1 MAEVFGFDEAAMDAE
16 MLAVNAEI
24 IEEVY
29 QESANLIVNR
39 SKSIAS
45 SKGLQVTGALVGG
58 ITEEV
63 DGNGFR
69 VGWGGRPNLHGY
81 FHEVGTYK
89 DPPRS
94 HIRPAS
100 DQSEDEVYEKVQN
113 KLTEG
118 V

>member
-16 MLAVNAEI
+16 TLEVNANS
-24 IEEVY
+24 IEDVY
-29 QESANLIVNR
+29 QESAKLIVNR

-81 FHEVGTYK
+81 FHEIGTYK
-89 DPPRS
+89 DPPRP

-100 DQSEDEVYEKVQN
+100 DQSEDQIYTNVQK
-113 KLTEG
+113 KLIEG

>member
-1 MAEVFGFDEAAMDAE
+1 MAEVFGFDEAAMDTE
-16 MLAVNAEI
+16 MLAVNAEG

-81 FHEVGTYK
+81 FQEVGTYK
-89 DPPRS
+89 DPPRP

-100 DQSEDEVYEKVQN
+100 DESEDEVFEKVQN

>member
-1 MAEVFGFDEAAMDAE
+1 MAEIFGFDEAAQDVE
-16 MLAVNAEI
+16 MLEANANG

-45 SKGLQVTGALVGG
+45 SKGLEVTGAGVAG
-58 ITEEV
+58 IVDDV

-69 VGWGGRPNLHGY
+69 IGWGGRPNLHLY

-89 DPPRS
+89 DPPRP

>member
-1 MAEVFGFDEAAMDAE
+1 MAEVFGFDEAAMDTE
-16 MLAVNAEI
+16 MLEVNALG

-45 SKGLQVTGALVGG
+45 SKGLQVTGALVAG

-81 FHEVGTYK
+81 FQEVGTYK
-89 DPPRS
+89 DPPRP

-100 DQSEDEVYEKVQN
+100 DQSEDEIYENVQN